1 MKRKN
6 KIKGVIKMI
15 AIILTFTIPLVI
27 VLTLLHTAPILP
39 KTIADPVNFED
50 MSDQLVECYEG
61 ASTNDLAILISNRDF
76 SRKEV
81 EKVLQSHGYKSYED
95 GCEKIASTGK
105 IAYVPRFEINGVTYG
120 GYYTTKSTI
129 LYHTALEAGIIKE

>member
-1 MKRKN
+1 MKIKN
-6 KIKGVIKMI
+6 KTKGVIKMI
-15 AIILTFTIPLVI
+15 AIILIFAIPLVT
-27 VLTLLHTAPILP
+27 VLILLHTAPVLP
-39 KTIADPVNFED
+39 KTIADPVNVTD
-50 MSDQLVECYEG
+50 TSNPLVESYKE
-61 ASTNDLAILISNRDF
+61 ANTRDLAILISNRDF
-76 SRKEV
+76 STKDI

-105 IAYVPRFEINGVTYG
+105 LAYVPKFEIDGITYG

>member
-6 KIKGVIKMI
+6 KIKGVRIM
-15 AIILTFTIPLVI
+15 AVILIFSISLVI
-27 VLTLLHTAPILP
+27 LLTLLHQAPVIP
-39 KTIADPVNFED
+39 ETNP
-50 MSDQLVECYEG
+50 LVQSYTN
-61 ASTNDLAILISNRDF
+61 ASTTDLAILISNRDF
-76 SRKEV
+76 SHEEI

-95 GCEKIASTGK
+95 GCEKIASTGAL
-105 IAYVPRFEINGVTYG
+105 AYIPRFEMNGIKYG

>member
-1 MKRKN
+1 M
-6 KIKGVIKMI
+6 
-15 AIILTFTIPLVI
+15 AIILIFSISLVI
-27 VLTLLHTAPILP
+27 LLTLLHQAPVIP
-39 KTIADPVNFED
+39 ETNP
-50 MSDQLVECYEG
+50 LVQSYTN
-61 ASTNDLAILISNRDF
+61 ANTNDLAILISNRDF
-76 SRKEV
+76 SREEI

-105 IAYVPRFEINGVTYG
+105 IAYIPRFEVNGITYG

>member
-1 MKRKN
+1 MA
-6 KIKGVIKMI
+6 VILI
-15 AIILTFTIPLVI
+15 FSISLVTLLILLYQAPVIPETNPLVQSY
-27 VLTLLHTAPILP
+27 T
-39 KTIADPVNFED
+39 N
-50 MSDQLVECYEG
+50 

-76 SRKEV
+76 STKDI

-95 GCEKIASTGK
+95 GCKQIASDG
-105 IAYVPRFEINGVTYG
+105 ILAYVPKFEIDGITYG

>member
-1 MKRKN
+1 MA
-6 KIKGVIKMI
+6 VILI
-15 AIILTFTIPLVI
+15 FSISLVTL
-27 VLTLLHTAPILP
+27 LTLLHQAPVIP
-39 KTIADPVNFED
+39 ETNP
-50 MSDQLVECYEG
+50 LVQSYTN

-76 SRKEV
+76 SKQEI
-81 EKVLQSHGYKSYED
+81 EKVLQSHGYNSYED

-105 IAYVPRFEINGVTYG
+105 IVYVPQFETNGITYG

>member
-1 MKRKN
+1 MKIKN
-6 KIKGVIKMI
+6 KTKGVIKMI
-15 AIILTFTIPLVI
+15 AIILIFAISLVT
-27 VLTLLHTAPILP
+27 VLTLLHTAPVLP
-39 KTIADPVNFED
+39 KTIADPVNVTD
-50 MSDQLVECYEG
+50 TSSPLVESYKE
-61 ASTNDLAILISNRDF
+61 ANTHDLAILISNRDF
-76 SRKEV
+76 STKDI

-105 IAYVPRFEINGVTYG
+105 LVYVPQFETNGITYG